1 MNKERIFNYLD
12 ELITNPICELDF
24 TKDYELL
31 IAVML
36 SAQTTDKRVNMVTKV
51 LFSKYPTLE
60 ELSNANIEDVKIII
74 KSLGTYSKKA
84 SNVVIICNRLL
95 NESAGIV
102 PNNRDFLES
111 LPGVGRKTTNVVLGI
126 LYNVPCIAVDT
137 HVASVAV
144 RLGFAKEGDSVYII
158 EQKLTKRIP
167 KDNMIRIHHQLLLF
181 GRYYCKAVKPECQTC
196 KLYDICKE
204 KRKSI
209 RFPFYFSL

>member
-36 SAQTTDKRVNMVTKV
+36 SAQTTDKRVNIVTKV
-51 LFSKYPTLE
+51 LFGKYSTLE
-60 ELSNANIEDVKIII
+60 DLSRAALEDIKSII
-74 KSLGTYSKKA
+74 KSLGTYSRKA
-84 SNVVIICNRLL
+84 SNVIMICNRLL
-95 NESAGIV
+95 NESAGKV
-102 PNNRDFLES
+102 PNDREFLES

-137 HVASVAV
+137 HVARVAV
-144 RLGFAKEGDSVYII
+144 RLGFAKEGDSIYTI
-158 EQKLTKRIP
+158 EQKLTSKIP
-167 KDNMIRIHHQLLLF
+167 RDNMIRIHHQLLLF
-181 GRYYCKAVKPECQTC
+181 GRYHCKAKKPECQTC

-209 RFPFYFSL
+209 